1 MVHKALDMAVLGNP
15 HGEVV
20 EEPRK
25 RHGGRTRRI
34 PKRGRSV
41 DVLLEPL
48 EGGLDEVPEKHF
60 DHVLADPM
68 APQP

>member
-1 MVHKALDMAVLGNP
+1 
-15 HGEVV
+15 
-20 EEPRK
+20 
-25 RHGGRTRRI
+25 
-34 PKRGRSV
+34 V